1 MLLYRVLP
9 ANKYRTHFV
18 KPHEIVGLVK
28 IVRKPGPLG
37 ECDGKVDIRRAK
49 VAPQIARWSQGGSSC
64 PHRIPVANLN
74 IT

>member
-18 KPHEIVGLVK
+18 KPHEIVSLVK

-49 VAPQIARWSQGGSSC
+49 VAPWIARW
-64 PHRIPVANLN
+64 
-74 IT
+74 